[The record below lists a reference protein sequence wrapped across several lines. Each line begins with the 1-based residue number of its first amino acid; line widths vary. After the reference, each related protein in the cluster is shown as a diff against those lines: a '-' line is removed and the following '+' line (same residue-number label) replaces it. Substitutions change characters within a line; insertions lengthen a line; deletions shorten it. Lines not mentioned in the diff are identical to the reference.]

1 MKLSIVLLTKG
12 RMPFLV
18 DALKSYEKFI
28 NTGQVD
34 VILIDNGSD
43 SETTKVLMDW
53 NIKHKDKVRYFRNKI
68 NNPAGFTFFWDL
80 IESCKPEWILN
91 PGDDDI
97 LVFDAYTAWLEA
109 LEKNPSMNAFAASA
123 QIIDTAGNNTG
134 EVKTP
139 AIINATNPIEMI
151 PCSLNQPPFFWPSL
165 YFRFAAIQKP
175 VIISRFVHDWWIGL
189 QLVLAGQVYS
199 TSSIGIQYRVHGSQE
214 SYQAPIRRKFFEG
227 FNMLSD
233 FIRGPVFQSAIKKL
247 SDLEK
252 NKLFDLCILDKPLYS
267 QPDYSV
273 SLIKELAD
281 ALRRSSESHEFNK
294 LISEKFAISAGVYTK
309 KGDLGNLYTGCIG
322 NKSTTIDGD
331 GNFSLI
337 FSSKV
342 CKELSSIGKFFNES
356 ESTKIMVSCKHSKSD
371 FGSLLL
377 DCSKFKHL
385 STLEISDLVLVFIN
399 KQLEINGQLSFTS
412 TPFEKN
418 IILFTRNIKFR
429 FPKIV
434 SFIKKFWN
442 L

>member
-1 MKLSIVLLTKG
+1 
-12 RMPFLV
+12 MPFLV
-18 DALKSYEKFI
+18 DSLKSYEEFI

-43 SETTKVLMDW
+43 SEATKVLMDW
-53 NIKHKDKVRYFRNKI
+53 NIKHKDKVRYFRNEI

-80 IESCKPEWILN
+80 IESCKSEWVLN

-97 LVFDAYTAWLEA
+97 LVFDAYAAWLEA

-123 QIIDTAGNNTG
+123 RIIDTAGNDTG
-134 EVKTP
+134 EVKNP
-139 AIINATNPIEMI
+139 AIINATNPIELI
-151 PCSLNQPPFFWPSL
+151 SCSLNQPPFFWPSL

-189 QLVLAGQVYS
+189 HLTLAGQVYS
-199 TSSIGIQYRVHGSQE
+199 TSSIGVEYRVHGGQE
-214 SYQAPIRRKFFEG
+214 SYQVPIRRKFFEG

-233 FIRGPVFQSAIKKL
+233 FMRGPVFQSAIKKL

-281 ALRRSSESHEFNK
+281 VLRRSSESHEFIK

-309 KGDLGNLYTGCIG
+309 KGDLDNLYTGYIG
-322 NKSTTIDGD
+322 NKSTIKEGD
-331 GNFSLI
+331 GNFSLVL
-337 FSSKV
+337 SSKV
-342 CKELSSIGKFFNES
+342 CKELSSISKFFNGS
-356 ESTKIMVSCKHSKSD
+356 GSTKIMVSCKHSNSD

-385 STLEISDLVLVFIN
+385 SALEISDLVLVLIN
-399 KQLEINGQLSFTS
+399 QQLEIKGQLSFTS

-418 IILFTRNIKFR
+418 IILFSRNIKFR
-429 FPKIV
+429 FPKIA

>member
-1 MKLSIVLLTKG
+1 
-12 RMPFLV
+12 MPFLV

-28 NTGQVD
+28 DTGQVD
-34 VILIDNGSD
+34 VVLIDNGSD

-53 NIKHKDKVRYFRNKI
+53 KIKHKDKVRYFRNEI
-68 NNPAGFTFFWDL
+68 NNPAGFTYFWDL

-97 LVFDAYTAWLEA
+97 LVFDAYAAWLEA
-109 LEKNPSMNAFAASA
+109 LEKNPSMNAFATSA
-123 QIIDTAGNNTG
+123 RIIDIAGNNTG
-134 EVKTP
+134 EVRTP

-151 PCSLNQPPFFWPSL
+151 SCSLNQPPFFWPSL

-199 TSSIGIQYRVHGSQE
+199 TSSIGIHYRVHGSQE
-214 SYQAPIRRKFFEG
+214 SYQVPSRRKFFEG

-252 NKLFDLCILDKPLYS
+252 NKLFELCILDKPLYS

-281 ALRRSSESHEFNK
+281 ALRRSSESHQFIK
-294 LISEKFAISAGVYTK
+294 LVSEKFAISAGVYTK

-322 NKSTTIDGD
+322 NKPTTEGSD
-331 GNFSLI
+331 GNFSLVL
-337 FSSKV
+337 SSKV
-342 CKELSSIGKFFNES
+342 CKELSGISKFFNES
-356 ESTKIMVSCKHSKSD
+356 ESTKIIVSCKHSNSD
-371 FGSLLL
+371 FKSLFL

-385 STLEISDLVLVFIN
+385 STLEISDLVLVLIN
-399 KQLEINGQLSFTS
+399 QQLETKGQLSFTS

-418 IILFTRNIKFR
+418 IILFTRKIKFR

-434 SFIKKFWN
+434 SIIKKSRN